1 MKKAPSM
8 ELLHPKVKLMYFL
21 WKRSGF
27 SGSISELARQL
38 GYKDAS
44 PVNRMLHELID
55 DGYVL
60 EQAKSRKT
68 AFRLTK
74 RGQRSI
80 SLLVFKDFSLL
91 FLIVFSVAVVYSGFA
106 GLIFHVVVPSA
117 DLVIMGTVSI
127 LFVILVRQQIRNQET
142 QLWSSDLE
150 GAQ

>member
-27 SGSISELARQL
+27 TGSISELARQL

-44 PVNRMLHELID
+44 PVNRMIHELMD

-60 EQAKSRKT
+60 EQAKADK
-68 AFRLTK
+68 AVFKLTK
-74 RGQRSI
+74 KGQNSI

-91 FLIVFSVAVVYSGFA
+91 FLVVFSLGVVYSGFA
-106 GLIFHVVVPSA
+106 GLIDHVLVPPA

-127 LFVILVRQQIRNQET
+127 LFVILIREQIQRQEM
-142 QLWSSDLE
+142 QLWGSE
-150 GAQ
+150 M

>member
-1 MKKAPSM
+1 M

-44 PVNRMLHELID
+44 PVNRMLHELMD
-55 DGYVL
+55 DGYVS
-60 EQAKSRKT
+60 EQSKAER
-68 AFRLTK
+68 AVFRLTK
-74 RGQRSI
+74 KGQQSI

-91 FLIVFSVAVVYSGFA
+91 FLGVFSVAVVYSGFA
-106 GLIFHVVVPSA
+106 GLFFHVVVPPA

-127 LFVILVRQQIRNQET
+127 LFVILIRQQIRRQEI
-142 QLWSSDLE
+142 QLWGTELE
-150 GAQ
+150 AE

>member
-1 MKKAPSM
+1 M

-27 SGSISELARQL
+27 TGSISELARQL

-44 PVNRMLHELID
+44 PVNRMIHELMD

-60 EQAKSRKT
+60 EQTKADK
-68 AFRLTK
+68 AVFRLTK
-74 RGQRSI
+74 KGQNSI

-91 FLIVFSVAVVYSGFA
+91 FLVVFSLGVVYSGFA
-106 GLIFHVVVPSA
+106 GLIDHVVVPPA

-127 LFVILVRQQIRNQET
+127 LFVILIREQIQRQET
-142 QLWSSDLE
+142 QLWGSE
-150 GAQ
+150 M